1 MPIITFIIGVT
12 LMADSA
18 SPAPLPALT
27 DKALIAWV
35 TVGDPNSRGGSV
47 LTIDDRQTHFDG
59 IIFGELSP
67 AKWMA
72 GSDLFRRT
80 CQQQGDWPTETAG
93 PETLVQVAIVY
104 EGRTITVYRDGELYS
119 RHEVPETQA
128 FPPSSAAVFGLRHI
142 GAGQPCHFAGSI
154 EEARIYAAAL
164 TQDQIRALRINTLS
178 DPSPA
183 AWWDFEEGT
192 PTEKMGAFP
201 EGRLGGNAEIRDG
214 RLQLDGINSF
224 MLTPASAVPL
234 PPADVPEWP
243 SPVHYRPARG
253 VFADPIPFFRRG
265 EYNVFYLQGG
275 VGKVPWKHIVSTDLV
290 HWKEL
295 PDALVSDGDPNGP
308 DGEHM
313 FTGSVTEKDGTFHAF
328 YTGWNPRN
336 PGGQE
341 CVMHATSRDLI
352 TWTRHPEAVIR
363 PDGVVYKS
371 HQAAN
376 WRDPYVFYNEEE
388 QQWWMVMCSDT
399 QQGEGGVGLLTSQ
412 DLWDWK
418 HESPLKADMQ
428 ECPDLFKI
436 GDTWYLIGGDHYSSS
451 KSARGPYVRS
461 PGYDV
466 IDRPGVYAGK
476 RQFDGKRHVWTG
488 WAWDIPGRRDG
499 EPGTWGG
506 SQCVPR
512 ELYPGPEG
520 RLYGKPVAEA
530 VSAFGNTV
538 LDLAQRP
545 PVAGGGGWRLDEG
558 ALVGAPSTCAFEAPA
573 HYLLEA
579 EVRLERGT
587 RLTVVVRQQESGEGY
602 RLCLD
607 TTPQGPNGNA
617 TLSGPGFTYARK
629 WPCDPDRPVKLQVF
643 VQGTLIEAFINDA
656 VAMTCR
662 AYDFQTGKLGLEVS
676 GGAAKV
682 TALRVKEAG

>member
-1 MPIITFIIGVT
+1 MRIVTLILGVT

-18 SPAPLPALT
+18 SYAALPPLT
-27 DKALIAWV
+27 DRTLVAWV
-35 TVGDPNSRGGSV
+35 TVADLNSRGGSV

-72 GSDLFRRT
+72 GSDLYRRT
-80 CQQQGDWPTETAG
+80 SQQQGDWPTETAG
-93 PETLVQVAIVY
+93 PQTLVQIAIAY

-119 RHEVPETQA
+119 RHEVAEAQA

-142 GAGQPCHFAGSI
+142 GAGQPCYFAGSI
-154 EEARIYAAAL
+154 EEARIYAVPL
-164 TQDQIRALRINTLS
+164 TQEQIRALKVNTPS
-178 DPSPA
+178 DPPPV
-183 AWWDFEEGT
+183 AWWDFEDGAT
-192 PTEKMGAFP
+192 TDKMGAFP

-214 RLQLDGINSF
+214 RLHLGGDGSF
-224 MLTPASAVPL
+224 MVTPANALLL

-243 SPVHYRPARG
+243 SPVHYRPSRG
-253 VFADPIPFFRRG
+253 VFADPIPFFWQG
-265 EYNVFYLQGG
+265 EYHVFYLQGG
-275 VGKVPWKHIVSTDLV
+275 IGKVPWKHIASTDLI
-290 HWKEL
+290 HWREL

-336 PGGQE
+336 PAGQE
-341 CVMHATSRDLI
+341 CVMHATSPDLI
-352 TWTRHPEAVIR
+352 TWTKHPEAVVR
-363 PDGVVYKS
+363 PDGAIYKN

-376 WRDPYVFYNEEE
+376 WRDPYVFYNQEE

-399 QQGEGGVGLLTSQ
+399 LQGEGGVGLLTSP
-412 DLWDWK
+412 DLWHWK
-418 HESPLKADMQ
+418 HEPPLQADMQ
-428 ECPDLFKI
+428 ECPDLFRI

-451 KSARGPYVRS
+451 KSARGPYVR
-461 PGYDV
+461 PAGYDV

-476 RQFDGKRHVWTG
+476 RQFDGTRHVWTG

-499 EPGTWGG
+499 EAGTWGG

-512 ELYPGPEG
+512 ELYPAPEG
-520 RLYGKPVAEA
+520 RLYCKPVAEA
-530 VSAFGNTV
+530 VNVFGKTV
-538 LDLAQRP
+538 LDLARKP
-545 PVAGGGGWRLDEG
+545 LIAGGGGWRFEG
-558 ALVGAPSTCAFEAPA
+558 DTLVGSPSVCSFEVPA

-579 EVRLERGT
+579 EMRLEPRA
-587 RLTVVVRQQESGEGY
+587 RFTVVIRQHENAEGY
-602 RLCLD
+602 RLSLD
-607 TTPQGPNGNA
+607 TAAPGPDASA
-617 TLSGPGFTYARK
+617 TLSGPGFTYERK
-629 WPCDPDRPVKLQVF
+629 WPYGPDRPVKLQVF

-662 AYDFQTGKLGLEVS
+662 AYDLQTGKLGFEVS
-676 GGAAKV
+676 GGTAKV
-682 TALRVKEAG
+682 TALRVSEE